1 MYQSLVA
8 TGFSFGIYAFCM
20 DDECYN
26 RMNELNLYGVIPVS
40 IQQLEV
46 YDKELAS
53 TKSNRSL
60 VEYYFTCTPAI
71 CNYVIGNYPELD
83 YVTYLDADLYFFSS
97 PQAIFDEIGNASIA
111 IVEHRFSRFGRR
123 FIKNGRFNVAWIT
136 FKNNAEGLMCILK
149 YRQQCIDWCY
159 DYLDGDKYGDQKYLD
174 KWPQEYNRV
183 HIIQN
188 LGVNLAPWNLA
199 GYNYSLKN
207 GKVFVNDY
215 ELVFFHFAGLKQ
227 LKEGVYTTSVSSYF
241 EFIPSLVKQF
251 IYTRYLNVLRRNTS
265 SWDIT
270 PKTINPKYLRFSIR
284 QRLKGLFNL
293 VRIWIFNDIVRA

>member
-1 MYQSLVA
+1 
-8 TGFSFGIYAFCM
+8 M

-26 RMNELNLYGVIPVS
+26 RMNELNLDGVVS
-40 IQQLEV
+40 VSVQQLEA
-46 YDKELAS
+46 YDKALAA

-83 YVTYLDADLYFFSS
+83 SVTYLDADLYFFSS

-136 FKNNAEGLMCILK
+136 FKNNAEGLRCLSN
-149 YRQQCIDWCY
+149 YRLQCIDWCY

-174 KWPQEYNRV
+174 KWPQEYNGV

-199 GYNYSLKN
+199 GYNYSLQN
-207 GKVFVNDY
+207 GKVYVNNY

-241 EFIPSLVKQF
+241 EFVPTIVRDF
-251 IYTRYLNVLRRNTS
+251 IYIPYINYLNKNS
-265 SWDIT
+265 DQQNIT
-270 PKTINPKYLRFSIR
+270 RKTINPKYLKFSLQRFFKEIIR
-284 QRLKGLFNL
+284 KTRIYLFYDVITLKKNP
-293 VRIWIFNDIVRA
+293 